1 MTHNDRVSDEL
12 LQVNDSPELRALREC
27 DCIGDVDVMLL
38 NPAEYSVV
46 DVAHF
51 VVREMH
57 EMAGYDMP
65 VVESACEQ
73 HRRDLRKGVVE
84 PGDPSLCSASVMR
97 KISPAQVAQINYR
110 RSNGGIDARIELES
124 SYLVMRERLGWIM
137 DKEREADAH
146 NPDLVK
152 EFMAIKDVLKEYAKL
167 AGQDP
172 SEGNGVSVSV
182 NVGGG
187 ATRRVIEDPESR
199 HKVLLLVSKMREL
212 GAVDVIDADGVES
225 VEHDG
230 SR

>member
-1 MTHNDRVSDEL
+1 
-12 LQVNDSPELRALREC
+12 
-27 DCIGDVDVMLL
+27 
-38 NPAEYSVV
+38 
-46 DVAHF
+46 
-51 VVREMH
+51 
-57 EMAGYDMP
+57 
-65 VVESACEQ
+65 
-73 HRRDLRKGVVE
+73 
-84 PGDPSLCSASVMR
+84 MR
-97 KISPAQVAQINYR
+97 F
-110 RSNGGIDARIELES
+110 GGIQKTSLIDYPGQVS
-124 SYLVMRERLGWIM
+124 CVVFTLGCNFHCPYC
-137 DKEREADAH
+137 H